1 MINRIFSILVI
12 SLLGLAQQTMA
23 QGAFDALRYSTF
35 EVSGTARSAGVGG
48 GLGALGADFS
58 VLGTNPAGLGM
69 YRRSEF
75 VLTPGFLITNS
86 ESRLLNDS
94 DRRKAEESKSNF
106 NLGALGVVVASKP
119 RVGKW
124 STFNFGFGFNRI
136 ANFNQ
141 KLFFEGTSTGSI
153 VDRFQELAN
162 GNEGLDDFESGVAFD
177 AFALYDEDPVD
188 GFYETDF
195 ELDTSALIKRQQ
207 FVDTKGGV
215 TELVISLGG
224 NYDEKFIIGA
234 TLGVPFI
241 SLTEDKEYQEIDE
254 GGGPDGNVPFFDDL
268 TYTEELTTTGI
279 GINFKLGMI
288 YRINQMFRVGLAA
301 HTPTGFRLEDSF
313 KTSMDYNFTV
323 NEPQSGSAES
333 PDGLFDYKL
342 RTPWRLIGSLGV
354 IIGKSGFV
362 SAEVESVNYGKN
374 SFSFDNFV
382 EQEKEANDGVKANL
396 ESALNIRLGGEF
408 SYNIFRFRAGLNLL
422 QSPLVG
428 DDTTNNSISAG
439 VGIREKNF
447 FVDLA
452 YKRFNV
458 QETYVPYLLSDA
470 SQQQFVNNDIGTNQ
484 FVLTLGFKFR

>member
-1 MINRIFSILVI
+1 MINRIFSILI
-12 SLLGLAQQTMA
+12 LFLGFMSSALA

-35 EVSGTARSAGVGG
+35 EVSGTARSIGVGG

-58 VLGTNPAGLGM
+58 TLGTNPAGLGM
-69 YRRSEF
+69 FRRSEF
-75 VLTPGFLITNS
+75 VLTPGFMITNT

-94 DRRKAEESKSNF
+94 DRRTASENKGNF
-106 NLGALGVVVASKP
+106 NLGALGVIVASKP
-119 RVGKW
+119 RYGNW

-141 KLFFEGTSTGSI
+141 KVFFEGTSTGSI

-162 GNEGLDDFESGVAFD
+162 GNAGLDDFESGVAFD

-195 ELDTSALIKRQQ
+195 ELEPSALIKREQ
-207 FVDTKGGV
+207 FIETKGGI

-241 SLTEDKEYQEIDE
+241 SLTEEKQYREIDE
-254 GGGPDGNVPFFDDL
+254 GTGPDGNVPFFDDL
-268 TYTEELTTTGI
+268 TYEEELTTTGI
-279 GINFKLGMI
+279 GLNFKLGMI

-313 KTSMDYNFTV
+313 RTSMEYNFTV
-323 NEPQSGSAES
+323 NDPQTGFAES

-342 RTPWRLIGSLGV
+342 RTPWRLIGSFGV
-354 IIGKSGFV
+354 VIGKSGFV

-374 SFSFDNFV
+374 SFSFDSFV
-382 EQEKEANDGVKANL
+382 DEEREANDGIKANL

-428 DDTTNNSISAG
+428 DNTTNNSISAG
-439 VGIREKNF
+439 AGIRQKNF
-447 FVDLA
+447 FADLA

-470 SQQQFVNNDIGTNQ
+470 SLQQMVNNDIGTNQ